1 MEDVSIEQ
9 MSSLVEMEENT
20 TESVST
26 PSQINPD
33 NYSLPLD
40 RSNFTKLTN
49 ALTLIQGI
57 CSDCEISEGNIRC
70 RTDDRKNL
78 ISMDLTSILD
88 QRNIAFSGLKN
99 KLILLN
105 TFSFTSDTN
114 ENDNTILIEANQSN
128 FEFSDS
134 TSRLIVRRPI
144 SSYLNN
150 TYVNDED
157 FSTIANSVR
166 EDAVLFRLTINNMEK
181 KRLSKL
187 CDAFCSNSI
196 IFEFNGDTCNYYVE
210 TTSKD
215 NVSKSVQNINL
226 NRSIEGKKTLVNN
239 LAVVLDIPDNLEIT
253 CYLVGENYCMFKS
266 ELKYFGI
273 PVTILTKS
281 RIVDIN
287 ND

>member
-9 MSSLVEMEENT
+9 MSSLVEMEEST
-20 TESVST
+20 TTDTSTST
-26 PSQINPD
+26 PTQVNPD

-40 RSNFTKLTN
+40 RSNFTKFTN
-49 ALTLIQGI
+49 ALALIQGI
-57 CSDCEISEGNIRC
+57 CSDCE
-70 RTDDRKNL
+70 
-78 ISMDLTSILD
+78 TSILD

-134 TSRLIVRRPI
+134 TSRLIIRRPI

-181 KRLSKL
+181 KRISKL

-215 NVSKSVQNINL
+215 NVSKSIQNINL

-253 CYLVGENYCMFKS
+253 CYSVGENYCMFKS